1 MARLFQGFS
10 SAVVFTFGRSLVL
23 DQVGQEKV
31 GQAMGYMG
39 TAMSAGLI
47 LGPVIGGVLYQ
58 VGGYFIVFLVP
69 IGMIIAEIILRLLV
83 VERKLENNVSRH
95 QTKSLVET
103 PRDDDMEN
111 GVRPCNQTAKLN
123 ADLQSESVSR
133 SKGVPLDENYPLL
146 GGHKRKG
153 SYLVLLRS
161 PRFAATIFSLLV
173 LSGLANGFDAI
184 LPAYSHDTLHLTTS
198 QVAVLFLVMGLP
210 MTLAP
215 IAGWAADRYGPKWP
229 ASTGST
235 ILLPSLVL
243 LRLIKPE
250 LAHPFL
256 GLSLL
261 MCFIGISFSLTMT
274 ALQVETTAAI
284 TDMEAAC
291 PEIFGEL
298 GATSQAYGLMN
309 TAFAVGS
316 MGKSIPSVP
325 F

>member
-1 MARLFQGFS
+1 M
-10 SAVVFTFGRSLVL
+10 
-23 DQVGQEKV
+23 
-31 GQAMGYMG
+31 
-39 TAMSAGLI
+39 
-47 LGPVIGGVLYQ
+47 
-58 VGGYFIVFLVP
+58 
-69 IGMIIAEIILRLLV
+69 
-83 VERKLENNVSRH
+83 
-95 QTKSLVET
+95 
-103 PRDDDMEN
+103 
-111 GVRPCNQTAKLN
+111 
-123 ADLQSESVSR
+123 SR
-133 SKGVPLDENYPLL
+133 SKGGPLDESRPLL
-146 GGHKRKG
+146 GGHERKG

-161 PRFAATIFSLLV
+161 PRFAATISSLLI

-235 ILLPSLVL
+235 IMLPSLVL
-243 LRLIKPE
+243 LRLIRPE

-256 GLSLL
+256 GLVLL
-261 MCFIGISFSLTMT
+261 MCFVGISFSLTMT
-274 ALQVETTAAI
+274 ALQVEATAAI
-284 TDMEAAC
+284 TDMEAAS

-316 MGKSIPSVP
+316 MVGPLFTGFIRVWLGWSATTLLMSIFAATVLLVTITVTGGYCVGQRIGHNK
-325 F
+325 